1 MGGSVL
7 SKSMNVVEPELSQKK
22 STSHLSR
29 VTSVYDN
36 LPVAVYTCDTMGYVD
51 YYNDAAVKLW
61 GYAPELGTVR
71 WGGAW
76 KVCTKDGVPMT
87 EADCALAATIAKAV
101 PVQGEEIIII
111 RPDGVKRNVL
121 PYPAPI
127 FNESGELTGAVNTLV
142 DITEEKA
149 SESKEA
155 MLAAIIRSSEDAIIS
170 KTLAGVITTWN
181 EAAER
186 MYGYTEQEAIG
197 RNIITII
204 PDDRLDEEVMIISKI
219 TRGENVEHF
228 ETIRKGKTGEL
239 IPVSL
244 TISPI
249 KDSHGVII
257 GASKIARDI
266 SKYKRAEERLQKYTE
281 SLELLSQVGQSVNE
295 SLEVAD
301 ILQKVTD
308 VTTQLTGA
316 AFGAFFYNKIDEH
329 GESYMLYTLSG
340 APKEAFEK
348 FGMPRNTA
356 VFNYTFSGQG
366 IVRSDDITKDPR
378 YGKNPPHYGMPKGHL
393 PVVSYLAVPVVS
405 KSENVIGGLFF
416 GHPEPGKFTREHEQ
430 VVSSVVSQAATA
442 LDNAKLYEQV
452 KVLNAKKD
460 EFIGLASHE
469 LKTPVTSLKGYLQI
483 FEKNI
488 PEDDKNKNYINKA
501 VQQVNKLSGLISD
514 LLDISKIETGKLPLD
529 FTFFDLK
536 LLMKEVIELTQY
548 SSRSHEITLICSEDE
563 VMVKADRQRIEQ
575 VIINLISN
583 AIKYSP
589 NANKVAVSLFH
600 SGNRAC
606 VTVEDFGIGIDQE
619 QQDRIFSRFYR
630 VDELAT
636 HISGLGIGLYI
647 SREIINRH
655 NGALKVKSEYGK
667 GSTFSFEIPL

>member
-1 MGGSVL
+1 
-7 SKSMNVVEPELSQKK
+7 MNVVQPELSQKK
-22 STSHLSR
+22 STGHLSCVR
-29 VTSVYDN
+29 SVYDN
-36 LPVAVYTCDTMGYVD
+36 LPVAVYTCDTSGYVD

-61 GYAPELGTVR
+61 GYAPEVGKVR

-76 KVCTKDGVPMT
+76 EVYTRDGRPMT
-87 EADCALAATIAKAV
+87 EATCALAATIAKGV
-101 PVQGEEIIII
+101 PVQGEEIIIVQ
-111 RPDGVKRNVL
+111 RDGTKRNVL

-127 FNESGELTGAVNTLV
+127 FNEAGELTGAVNTLV

-149 SESKEA
+149 RESKEA

-170 KTLAGVITTWN
+170 KTLAGTITTWN

-197 RNIITII
+197 RNITMII
-204 PDDRLDEEVMIISKI
+204 PDDRMDEEIMIISKI
-219 TRGENVEHF
+219 SRGENMEHF

-249 KDSHGVII
+249 KDSRGIII

-266 SKYKRAEERLQKYTE
+266 SKYKRSEERLQRYTE
-281 SLELLSQVGQSVNE
+281 DLELLSQVGQSVNE
-295 SLEVAD
+295 SLEVDD
-301 ILQKVTD
+301 ILQRVTD

-316 AFGAFFYNKIDEH
+316 AFGAFFYNKVDEH
-329 GESYMLYTLSG
+329 GESYMLFTLSG

-356 VFNYTFSGQG
+356 VFNHTFAGHG
-366 IVRSDDITKDPR
+366 IVRSNDITKDPR
-378 YGKNPPHYGMPKGHL
+378 YGKNSPHYGMPKGHL

-405 KSENVIGGLFF
+405 KSDNVIGGLFF

-430 VVSSVVSQAATA
+430 LVSGVVSQAATA

-488 PEDDKNKNYINKA
+488 PDGDKNKNYINKA

-514 LLDISKIETGKLPLD
+514 LLDISKIETGKLPLN

-548 SSRSHEITLICSEDE
+548 SSKSHEIMLNCDEGE
-563 VMVKADRQRIEQ
+563 VMVTADRQRIEQ

-589 NANKVAVSLFH
+589 NASKVVISIFP

-606 VTVEDFGIGIDQE
+606 VTVEDFGIGINKE

-630 VDELAT
+630 VDELAN

-655 NGALKVKSEYGK
+655 NGTLKVKSEYGK
-667 GSTFSFEIPL
+667 GSTFSFGIPL